1 MVPAIAAIVAAAR
14 LARAAQVA
22 ARTVGG
28 IKGAKTVGK
37 IYQEGSAPPIA
48 RTQAQITEE
57 GIAKARTA
65 LGTSKPDPKAV
76 ARRITQ
82 DKAREMERIRNQGRN
97 TR

>member
-14 LARAAQVA
+14 LAKAAQA
-22 ARTVGG
+22 AIRTAGG
-28 IKGAKTVGK
+28 IKNASTVSK
-37 IYQEGSAPPIA
+37 VYREGSAAPA

-57 GIAKARTA
+57 GLAKARGA
-65 LGTSKPDPKAV
+65 IGASKPDPKAV
-76 ARRITQ
+76 ARKMTQ

>member
-1 MVPAIAAIVAAAR
+1 MVVPIAAIVAAAR

-22 ARTVGG
+22 ARTAGG
-28 IKGAKTVGK
+28 IKNASTVSK
-37 IYQEGSAPPIA
+37 VYKEGSAAPIT

-57 GIAKARTA
+57 GLAKARA
-65 LGTSKPDPKAV
+65 AIGASKPDPKAV
-76 ARRITQ
+76 ARRMTQ